1 MGRKRRAAVE
11 GGEEHEEMRARG
23 RHKEG
28 RVSSAGRKKSIGREE
43 TQ

>member
-1 MGRKRRAAVE
+1 VVGKKGRKRRAAVE

-28 RVSSAGRKKSIGREE
+28 RELQEWQK
-43 TQ
+43 